1 MKHLVKHLFHAGLND
16 RESRVYLAA
25 LSLGSSTV
33 QEIAHAA
40 HISRSSTYPI
50 VDSLLELGLLHAI
63 ETDGKRLFTADSPER
78 MIDMLQMQSDQ
89 IMKRKAIL
97 EKALPELCA
106 YEQRHETRPR
116 VYYYEGKEGIHRL
129 ARRYEEKA
137 DDFIEIVPF
146 DTLREFF
153 DVHEFSDHREKLV
166 KNQVCG
172 RVIMVAASE
181 PTKEIN
187 NARQQYG
194 WEVRH
199 VLPSEL
205 PEAGHISVKGNEV
218 YAFSYEGVP
227 IGVVIESAPLAQTL
241 RRVFELAWFSTEK
254 TNVANE

>member
-1 MKHLVKHLFHAGLND
+1 MKHLIKHLFHAGLND
-16 RESRVYLAA
+16 KESRVYLAA

-40 HISRSSTYPI
+40 HTSRSSTYAI
-50 VDSLLELGLLHAI
+50 IDTLLELGLLHSIDA
-63 ETDGKRLFTADSPER
+63 DGKRLFTADSPER

-129 ARRYEEKA
+129 ARRYEEKS
-137 DDFIEIVPF
+137 DDFIEIVPI
-146 DTLREFF
+146 DTIRTFF
-153 DVHEFSDHREKLV
+153 DMHEFSDHRENLV
-166 KNQVCG
+166 KNRVKG
-172 RVIMVAASE
+172 RVIMVAKTE

-187 NARQQYG
+187 NAKQRYG
-194 WEVRH
+194 WDVRH
-199 VLPSEL
+199 LHTSALSET
-205 PEAGHISVKGNEV
+205 GHVSVKGNEV

-227 IGVVIESAPLAQTL
+227 IGVVIESAPLAQTMK
-241 RRVFELAWFSTEK
+241 RVFELAWLATEK
-254 TNVANE
+254 